1 MYNEFIVTLIVNP
14 LYNCKQLR
22 YFERKVFK
30 NKVRAGIRTPDLWHA
45 KILLYYHGYPDG
57 VISAPV
63 KIAYLN

>member
-1 MYNEFIVTLIVNP
+1 M
-14 LYNCKQLR
+14 
-22 YFERKVFK
+22 KVFK
-30 NKVRAGIRTPDLWHA
+30 NKVRAGIRTPELWYV